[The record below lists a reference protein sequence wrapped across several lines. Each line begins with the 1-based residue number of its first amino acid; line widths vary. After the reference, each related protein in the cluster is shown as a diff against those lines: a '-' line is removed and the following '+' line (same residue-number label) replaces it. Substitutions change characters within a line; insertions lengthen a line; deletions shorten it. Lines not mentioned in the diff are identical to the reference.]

1 MFKPETLIEARSTLL
16 SIIVFALIG
25 ALSIPVILPHVF
37 HQYTLFHVLLHISG
51 IGFAVFL
58 TIVATVAY
66 SRIRTRRLLFTM
78 IAFAGFAVSE
88 SFSLI
93 DAAWQYEFYWWQ
105 FSPAEVGHLLM
116 MFTLLM
122 FALSVFKRD

>member
-1 MFKPETLIEARSTLL
+1 MFRPQSLIETKSTLL
-16 SIIVFALIG
+16 SVIIFLLI
-25 ALSIPVILPHVF
+25 ATLAIPVILPHVF
-37 HQYTLFHVLLHISG
+37 HKFTLFHVLLHISG

-58 TIVATVAY
+58 TIVATIAY
-66 SRIRTRRLLFTM
+66 SRVRTRRLLYTM
-78 IAFAGFAVSE
+78 IAFAGFAVAE

-122 FALSVFKRD
+122 FALSVFRGD

>member
-1 MFKPETLIEARSTLL
+1 MFRPQSLIETKSTLL
-16 SIIVFALIG
+16 SVIIFGLIG
-25 ALSIPVILPHVF
+25 MLSIPVILPHVLHKF
-37 HQYTLFHVLLHISG
+37 TLFHVLLHISG

-66 SRIRTRRLLFTM
+66 SRVRTRRLLFTV
-78 IAFAGFAVSE
+78 IAFAGFAASE

-93 DAAWQYEFYWWQ
+93 DAAWQYQFYWWQ

-122 FALSVFKRD
+122 FALSVFRRD

>member
-1 MFKPETLIEARSTLL
+1 MFTPKSLIETKSTLL
-16 SIIVFALIG
+16 SVIIFALIG
-25 ALSIPVILPHVF
+25 ILSIPVILPHVLHEF
-37 HQYTLFHVLLHISG
+37 TLFHVLLHISG

-66 SRIRTRRLLFTM
+66 SRVRTRRLLFTV
-78 IAFAGFAVSE
+78 IAFAGFAASE

-93 DAAWQYEFYWWQ
+93 DAAWQYQFYWWQ

-116 MFTLLM
+116 LFTLLM
-122 FALSVFKRD
+122 FALSVFRRD

>member
-1 MFKPETLIEARSTLL
+1 VFTPKSLIETKSTLL
-16 SIIVFALIG
+16 SVIIFALIG
-25 ALSIPVILPHVF
+25 ILSIPVILPHVLHEF
-37 HQYTLFHVLLHISG
+37 TLFHVLLHISG

-66 SRIRTRRLLFTM
+66 SRVRTRRLLFTV
-78 IAFAGFAVSE
+78 IAFAGFAASE

-93 DAAWQYEFYWWQ
+93 DAAWQYQFYWWQ

-116 MFTLLM
+116 LFTLLM
-122 FALSVFKRD
+122 FALSVFRRD

>member
-1 MFKPETLIEARSTLL
+1 MFRPQSLIETKSTLL
-16 SIIVFALIG
+16 SIIIFSLIG

-37 HQYTLFHVLLHISG
+37 HKFTLFHVLLHISG

-58 TIVATVAY
+58 TIVAAVAY
-66 SRIRTRRLLFTM
+66 SRVRTHRLLYTM
-78 IAFAGFAVSE
+78 IAFSGFAVAE

-93 DAAWQYEFYWWQ
+93 DAAWQYQYYWWQ
-105 FSPAEVGHLLM
+105 FSPEEISHLVM

-122 FALSVFKRD
+122 FALSVFRRD

>member
-1 MFKPETLIEARSTLL
+1 MFRPQSLIETKSTLL
-16 SIIVFALIG
+16 SVIIFLLIAAL
-25 ALSIPVILPHVF
+25 AIPVILPHVF
-37 HQYTLFHVLLHISG
+37 HKFTLFHVLLHISG

-66 SRIRTRRLLFTM
+66 SRVRTRRLLYTM

-93 DAAWQYEFYWWQ
+93 DASWQYEFYWWQ

-122 FALSVFKRD
+122 FALSVFRRD

>member
-1 MFKPETLIEARSTLL
+1 VFKPETLIGTKSTLL
-16 SIIVFALIG
+16 SIIVFSLIG
-25 ALSIPVILPHVF
+25 LLSIPVILPHIF
-37 HQYTLFHVLLHISG
+37 HEYTLFHVLLHISG
-51 IGFAVFL
+51 IGFAIFL
-58 TIVATVAY
+58 TIIAAVAY
-66 SRIRTRRLLFTM
+66 YRVRTRRLLFTT
-78 IAFAGFAVSE
+78 IAFAGFAASE

-122 FALSVFKRD
+122 FAISVFRRD